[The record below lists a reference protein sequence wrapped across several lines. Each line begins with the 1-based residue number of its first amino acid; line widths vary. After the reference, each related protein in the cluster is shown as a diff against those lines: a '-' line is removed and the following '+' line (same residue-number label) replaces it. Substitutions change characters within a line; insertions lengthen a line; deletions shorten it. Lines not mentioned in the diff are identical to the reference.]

1 MNFERLENETDEE
14 LIYRICSQKEIIGTW
29 QNVADI
35 LNRVLGFDYGESTY
49 RKKYQA
55 FQKLMQAN
63 EHKFLNDDN
72 YVKELRLERQELAK
86 EKQKLSDERTELN
99 RQIREQARRESY
111 LEMVKNVL
119 CDNTQPFELD
129 IDKEHIDDL
138 AICSGR
144 DLLCHFTD
152 VHTGIYIDNFKN
164 HFDENE
170 LKKRIE
176 NYTLKIIQ
184 IQKLHQAE
192 NCYIVASELI
202 SGLIHNNLRLQNNL
216 DLMEQFK
223 TVSLLFATMIQDLSQ
238 YFNNVYVY
246 TVEGNHSRI
255 VAKKEDSLQ
264 GENMDILLPFYL
276 QAKLQN
282 YKNVHIKENT
292 VCQDIAMF
300 NVRGNNVFASHGD
313 KDSPS
318 SVVQNWTMMFG
329 IKPDIVLLGHRHTNG
344 MTTVYDTKVLE
355 SGSICGA
362 DQYALSIRKTNKP
375 EQTVSVIDETGLVCL
390 YDIQLD

>member
-1 MNFERLENETDEE
+1 MDFKRLENETDEE
-14 LIYRICSQKEIIGTW
+14 LIYRVCSQKEAIGTW
-29 QNVADI
+29 EDVKDI
-35 LNRVLGFDYGESTY
+35 LNSLLGSDFGESTY

-99 RQIREQARRESY
+99 RQIREQARKESY
-111 LEMVKNVL
+111 LDMIKNVL
-119 CDNTQPFELD
+119 CDNTQPFEFNLNKNKIED
-129 IDKEHIDDL
+129 LCILSDKDLIVHI
-138 AICSGR
+138 
-144 DLLCHFTD
+144 TD
-152 VHTGIYIDNFKN
+152 VHTGIFIDNFKN
-164 HFDENE
+164 HFDEDT

-176 NYTLKIIQ
+176 KYTSKIIE
-184 IQKLHQAE
+184 IQELHKAE
-192 NCYIVASELI
+192 NCYIIASELI

-223 TVSLLFATMIQDLSQ
+223 LVSLLIATMIKELVSH
-238 YFNNVYVY
+238 FNEIYVY

-264 GENMDILLPFYL
+264 GENMDILFPFYL
-276 QAKLQN
+276 EAKLQN
-282 YKNVHIKENT
+282 YPSVHIEENT
-292 VCQDIAMF
+292 ICQDIAIF

-313 KDSPS
+313 KDSPNN
-318 SVVQNWTMMFG
+318 VVQNYTMMFG
-329 IKPDIVLLGHRHTNG
+329 VKPDLVYLGHRHTNG
-344 MTTVYDTKVLE
+344 MTTVYDTKVIE
-355 SGSICGA
+355 SGCMSGS
-362 DQYALSIRKTNKP
+362 DQYALSIRKCNRP
-375 EQTVSVIDETGLVCL
+375 EQTISVIDENGLVCL

>member
-1 MNFERLENETDEE
+1 MEYNRFENETDEE
-14 LIYRICSQKEIIGTW
+14 VIFRICSQKERIGTW
-29 QNVADI
+29 QETADI
-35 LNRVLGFDYGESTY
+35 LNELLGNEYTESAY

-55 FQKLMQAN
+55 FQKLIQAN
-63 EHKFLNDDN
+63 EHKILDDDN
-72 YVKELRLERQELAK
+72 YIKELRLERQELAK

-99 RQIREQARRESY
+99 RQIREQARKESY
-111 LEMVKNVL
+111 LDMVKNVL
-119 CDNTQPFELD
+119 SDNIVPFELD
-129 IDKEHIDDL
+129 IDKEHINDL
-138 AICSGR
+138 IICSGR

-176 NYTLKIIQ
+176 NYTTKIIQ

-246 TVEGNHSRI
+246 TVEGNHSRV

-282 YKNVHIKENT
+282 YQNVHIKENT

-300 NVRGNNVFASHGD
+300 NIRGNNVFASHGD

-375 EQTVSVIDETGLVCL
+375 EQTVSVIDKNGLVCL

>member
-1 MNFERLENETDEE
+1 MEFKRLENETDEE
-14 LIYRICSQKEIIGTW
+14 LIYRVCSQKEAIGTW
-29 QNVADI
+29 EDVKDI
-35 LNRVLGFDYGESTY
+35 LNSLLDSDFGESTY

-119 CDNTQPFELD
+119 CDNTQPFELN

-216 DLMEQFK
+216 DLMKQFK
-223 TVSLLFATMIQDLSQ
+223 AVAILLSRMIMELS
-238 YFNNVYVY
+238 YKFKEVYVY
-246 TVEGNHSRI
+246 RVEGNQSRL

-282 YKNVHIKENT
+282 YKNVHIEENT
-292 VCQDIAMF
+292 MCQDIAMF
-300 NVRGNNVFASHGD
+300 NILGNNVFASHGD
-313 KDSPS
+313 KDSPNN
-318 SVVQNWTMMFG
+318 VVQNWTMMFG
-329 IKPDIVLLGHRHTNG
+329 VKPDIVLLGHRHTNG
-344 MTTVYDTKVLE
+344 MTTVYDTKVIE
-355 SGSICGA
+355 SGCVSGS
-362 DQYALSIRKTNKP
+362 DQYALSIRKCNRP
-375 EQTVSVIDETGLVCL
+375 EQTVSVIDKNGLVCL